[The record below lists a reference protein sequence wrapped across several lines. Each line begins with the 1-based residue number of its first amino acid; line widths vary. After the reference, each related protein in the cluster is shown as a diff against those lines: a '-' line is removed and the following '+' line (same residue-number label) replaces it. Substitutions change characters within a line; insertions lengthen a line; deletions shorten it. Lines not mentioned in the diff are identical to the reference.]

1 MHKYAKQN
9 LEEMHK
15 YAKQNLEEIRLS
27 CHYINGW

>member
-27 CHYINGW
+27 CHYINEW

>member
-15 YAKQNLEEIRLS
+15 YAKQNLEKYVYLVI
-27 CHYINGW
+27 I

>member
-9 LEEMHK
+9 LEKMHK

-27 CHYINGW
+27 CHYINEW

>member
-9 LEEMHK
+9 LEEMHN